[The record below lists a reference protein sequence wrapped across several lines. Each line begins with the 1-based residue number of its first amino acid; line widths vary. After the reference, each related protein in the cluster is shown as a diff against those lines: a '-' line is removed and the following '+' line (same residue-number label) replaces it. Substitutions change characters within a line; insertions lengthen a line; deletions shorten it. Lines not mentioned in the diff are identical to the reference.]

1 MMPERQPQA
10 IERFIGLPLHT
21 TAGDEIGTVGRFLTN
36 RVSDLPEWLVVEQ
49 GILGP
54 RTLIVPMAAASL
66 EEDERVVSP
75 YELSLIEAQP
85 DVEIDGDVLTIESE
99 DALNEHFGLG
109 ARHPSG
115 GTQVS

>member
-21 TAGDEIGTVGRFLTN
+21 SAGEEIGTVGRFLTN
-36 RVSDLPEWLVVEQ
+36 RVSDLPEWLVLEQ
-49 GILGP
+49 GITGGS
-54 RTLIVPMAAASL
+54 TLIVPMAGAAL

-75 YELSLIEAQP
+75 YASSLIEAQP
-85 DVEIDGDVLTIESE
+85 DIEIDGDVLTIGSE

-109 ARHPSG
+109 APHPSG
-115 GTQVS
+115 GI